1 MSPACAI
8 RSQIADDERRWRS
21 SVVRMKSSGN
31 QFKRRDALPRGGLQ
45 HLDAV
50 LVGAGQEKDLVAV
63 EPHEAGDGIGRD
75 HLVGKAD
82 MRGAVR
88 VGDGGRQVIGL
99 GSHLRA
105 LEPSAADLKFLQQSR
120 RGSFRNFKSKSGT
133 RIINLLV
140 PTFIE
145 S

>member
-88 VGDGGRQVIGL
+88 VGDGGRQIIGL

-105 LEPSAADLKFLQQSR
+105 LEPSAPLIPKFA
-120 RGSFRNFKSKSGT
+120 SFRGTLSCELRNQRSTSKYMF
-133 RIINLLV
+133 LV
-140 PTFIE
+140 RFWI
-145 S
+145 